1 MGMDFASM
9 KQAKENAINKMNNM
23 SINEGEME
31 EHLKRLVKELK
42 ECDGQRNK
50 LQKQINGY
58 EAELAELRD
67 RGSSMSKE
75 RSELRKE
82 MDILKETLESE
93 EAKRI
98 QLESKMKT
106 RENEHIQEIAEV
118 RNELQNEVEKFTK
131 EKTRCLQAIED

>member
-1 MGMDFASM
+1 M

-67 RGSSMSKE
+67 RGISMSKE
-75 RSELRKE
+75 RSELRRKW
-82 MDILKETLESE
+82 IY
-93 EAKRI
+93 
-98 QLESKMKT
+98 
-106 RENEHIQEIAEV
+106 
-118 RNELQNEVEKFTK
+118 
-131 EKTRCLQAIED
+131 

>member
-1 MGMDFASM
+1 M
-9 KQAKENAINKMNNM
+9 Q
-23 SINEGEME
+23 
-31 EHLKRLVKELK
+31 
-42 ECDGQRNK
+42 Q

-93 EAKRI
+93 EAMNPA
-98 QLESKMKT
+98 ESKMKT
-106 RENEHIQEIAEV
+106 RENEHIQRLLKFAMSC
-118 RNELQNEVEKFTK
+118 RMKLKSLQRRKRDACK
-131 EKTRCLQAIED
+131 QLKTVDTQKNAQKKQLNVQKRQKIP